1 MIGWRDYITLPALAA
16 RLPEG
21 LPDDRLAGDTGRV
34 ERILHPLRLLP
45 PHPRSA
51 QTPPLVEEAEA
62 AYREALKMA
71 HEMGM
76 RPLIA
81 WYHQGLGL
89 VYRRMGK
96 RKKVREH
103 LTTATR
109 MYRET

>member
-1 MIGWRDYITLPALAA
+1 MRH
-16 RLPEG
+16 
-21 LPDDRLAGDTGRV
+21 GDEDPRGATA
-34 ERILHPLRLLP
+34 LRLLP

-81 WYHQGLGL
+81 RCHQGLGL